1 MKKIV
6 REYLKDYIMNENL
19 KDVYIDKIL
28 SIYKEL
34 KREDIEN
41 FSEDKLDQI
50 LRDYYLYDIKLGRI

>member
-50 LRDYYLYDIKLGRI
+50 L

>member
-6 REYLKDYIMNENL
+6 REYLGDYIMNENL

>member
-6 REYLKDYIMNENL
+6 REYLGDYIMNENL

-28 SIYKEL
+28 SIYKDL
-34 KREDIEN
+34 KRKDIEN

-50 LRDYYLYDIKLGRI
+50 LRDYYLYDIKFKK

>member
-6 REYLKDYIMNENL
+6 REYLGDYIMNENL

-41 FSEDKLDQI
+41 FSEDKLDQM

>member
-41 FSEDKLDQI
+41 FSEDKLDQM

>member
-6 REYLKDYIMNENL
+6 REYLGDYIMNENL

-41 FSEDKLDQI
+41 FSEDKLDQM
-50 LRDYYLYDIKLGRI
+50 LRDYYLYDIKLGKK